1 MHASRSSLS
10 LQLQPTRR
18 KILLALKK
26 TGGMTAGELSE
37 LLGMTSMGVR
47 RHLNT
52 LERDGLVS
60 YDTQQRGLG
69 RPAYVYQLTA
79 KADNLFPKTYH
90 ILANELLGYL
100 DDDDLARVFERRVER
115 RLRLARARLT
125 GLSFHEKIAEL
136 ARILDE
142 DGYLAEWEQV
152 DGDTYLLME
161 FNCAIHEV
169 AYRYR
174 QACAGEL
181 EFIRALLPEAV
192 VERQEYMMSGAS
204 CCSYR
209 IRLLAANP

>member
-1 MHASRSSLS
+1 MDTTRGGLTV
-10 LQLQPTRR
+10 QLQPTRR

-26 TGGMTAGELSE
+26 AGGLTAGELGD

-60 YDTQQRGLG
+60 FDSRQSGLG
-69 RPAYVYQLTA
+69 RPSYVYQLSA
-79 KADNLFPKTYH
+79 QGENLFPRNYH
-90 ILANELLGYL
+90 VLANELLGYL
-100 DDDDLARVFERRVER
+100 DEAELARVFERQAQRRV
-115 RLRLARARLT
+115 RLGRARLA
-125 GLSFHEKIAEL
+125 GLSFPAKVAEL

-152 DGDTYLLME
+152 DPRTFVVRE

-174 QACAGEL
+174 QACAQEL
-181 EFIRALLPEAV
+181 EFMRALLPEAEV
-192 VERQEYMMSGAS
+192 VREEYMMSGGS
-204 CCSYR
+204 VCSYR
-209 IRLLAANP
+209 ITERA